1 MPGLLARTA
10 EQAALQ
16 PAAPGQAIT
25 ACSLYADTGGWLQAR
40 LKPHAE
46 AGLLDDPAP
55 AAEGPGVYCLVARA
69 SGLLQVFAAPS
80 LQLLAEF
87 EALPD
92 GPAVLLPRET
102 GELPNLFGFWQTS
115 MSQCAHLDTNL

>member
-25 ACSLYADTGGWLQAR
+25 ACSLYADAGGWLQAR
-40 LKPHAE
+40 LKPQGE

-55 AAEGPGVYCLVARA
+55 AAEGPAVYCLVARA
-69 SGLLQVFAAPS
+69 SGLLQVFAAPG

-87 EALPD
+87 GALPD
-92 GPAVLLPRET
+92 GPEVLLPRET
-102 GELPNLFGFWQTS
+102 GELPNPFRVLADVHESPCTS
-115 MSQCAHLDTNL
+115 